1 MCEYLNFYIG
11 KTCRIGNMP
20 DIPPPPYPTENKQ
33 FPQQQQ
39 AYASYPQPGYP
50 QATVYP
56 GYSPYQ
62 QHPAEVRYTTYPQT
76 TVYTTQPQTI
86 IVDDCHHHHRHH
98 RERGSGADMCC
109 MAAAMACL
117 CALCIR

>member
-1 MCEYLNFYIG
+1 MNGYTTLGYEGYSERKDSECGTI
-11 KTCRIGNMP
+11 
-20 DIPPPPYPTENKQ
+20 
-33 FPQQQQ
+33 PQQQQ

-50 QATVYP
+50 QTTVYP
-56 GYSPYQ
+56 GAVYSPYQ
-62 QHPAEVRYTTYPQT
+62 HPAQVRYTTYPQA

-86 IVDDCHHHHRHH
+86 IVDDCHHHHQRH